1 MAKLGRT
8 AIQNYPRIED
18 ESNVFNGFFDDSKVQ
33 PHLKELIDEDID
45 AIIIKAVKSANL
57 KSSRAILN
65 IKEDISETEINKI
78 YQRQGKA
85 LFKYFV
91 KYCGDPASTAFDC
104 INQHYA
110 KIAKEQFRNRTIQKE
125 RMNSGWRYQF
135 IAKDAAILTQRF
147 HSISDI
153 GASEADFNATVLEIK
168 THRPINI
175 YVSVKNRTNTM
186 GGQDWPKAIRAME
199 SMAVSDKNRTGP
211 YLCVFGIAMDKGL
224 RNIRNEGKTGMPY
237 SINTEVWLS
246 DFFWPFFTNC
256 SYDKIIKSV
265 LKVLIKEGGISSIDV
280 EIPKELFISF
290 GDECESYGLLDKKGN
305 FNDPDK
311 LVDLFC
317 GKLKKVS
324 K

>member
-1 MAKLGRT
+1 MAKSLRT
-8 AIQNYPRIED
+8 GVQNYPRIEND
-18 ESNVFNGFFDDSKVQ
+18 LDVYHGFFDDSKVKQ
-33 PHLKELIDEDID
+33 HNKDLKDSEINLIIV
-45 AIIIKAVKSANL
+45 KAVKSANL

-65 IKEDISETEINKI
+65 IKDNISETEINKI
-78 YQRQGKA
+78 YKKEGKA
-85 LFKYFV
+85 LFRYFI

-104 INQHYA
+104 INQHYT

-135 IAKDAAILTQRF
+135 IAKDAAILTGRF
-147 HSISDI
+147 DSISDI
-153 GASEADFNATVLEIK
+153 GASEADFNATILELK
-168 THRPINI
+168 TERPINI

-199 SMAVSDKNRTGP
+199 AMAINDKNRTGP

-224 RNIRNEGKTGMPY
+224 RTIRNEGKTGMPY

-256 SYDKIIKSV
+256 SYDRIIKAV
-265 LKVLIKEGGISSIDV
+265 LKVLIKEGGVSSIDV
-280 EIPKELFISF
+280 EIPNDLFSSF
-290 GDECESYGLLDKKGN
+290 GEECNAYGLLDKKGN
-305 FNDPDK
+305 FNDPEK

-317 GKLKKVS
+317 GKLKKL

>member
-1 MAKLGRT
+1 MAKLNRT

-18 ESNVFNGFFDDSKVQ
+18 EVSLYHGFFDDSKVQ
-33 PHLKELIDEDID
+33 PHIKELTDKQIDT
-45 AIIIKAVKSANL
+45 IIIKSVKSANL

-65 IKEDISETEINKI
+65 IKEDISDAEINKI
-78 YQRQGKA
+78 YQKQGKA
-85 LFKYFV
+85 LFNYFV
-91 KYCGDPASTAFDC
+91 KYCGDPASTAYDC
-104 INQHYA
+104 INQHYT

-147 HSISDI
+147 DSISDI
-153 GASEADFNATVLEIK
+153 GASEADFNVTILEIK
-168 THRPINI
+168 TERPINI

-199 SMAVSDKNRTGP
+199 TMAINDKNRTGP

-246 DFFWPFFTNC
+246 DYFWPFFTNC
-256 SYDKIIKSV
+256 SYNKVIKSV
-265 LKVLIKEGGISSIDV
+265 LKVLIKEGRISSIDF
-280 EIPKELFISF
+280 EIPADLFTSF
-290 GDECESYGLLDKKGN
+290 GKECEQYGLLDKKGN

-317 GKLKKVS
+317 GKLKKV

>member
-1 MAKLGRT
+1 MAKIGRS
-8 AIQNYPRIED
+8 AVQNYPRIDD
-18 ESNVFNGFFDDSKVQ
+18 ESDIFYGFFDDSKVQ
-33 PHLKELIDEDID
+33 PHVHQLTDKTIEG
-45 AIIIKAVKSANL
+45 IIMRAVKSANL

-65 IKEDISETEINKI
+65 IKEDIPESDLNKI
-78 YQRQGKA
+78 YKKQGKA
-85 LFKYFV
+85 LFQYFI

-104 INQHYA
+104 INQHYS

-135 IAKDAAILTQRF
+135 IAKDAAILTKRF

-153 GASEADFNATVLEIK
+153 GASEADFNVVVLELK
-168 THRPINI
+168 TERPINM

-199 SMAVSDKNRTGP
+199 AMAVSDKNRNGP

-237 SINTEVWLS
+237 SINTEIWLS

-256 SYDKIIKSV
+256 SYGKIIKSV
-265 LKVLIKEGGISSIDV
+265 LKVLIKEGGVSSIDI
-280 EIPKELFISF
+280 EIPNDLFISF
-290 GDECESYGLLDKKGN
+290 GNECEVYGLLDEEGN
-305 FNDPDK
+305 FNDPEK

-317 GKLKKVS
+317 GKLKKLR
-324 K
+324 